1 MKRKETRMKK
11 QVAVFAI
18 IAVLVTSVVAPSFVG
33 RVDAASPA
41 SRPAAH
47 TQILDKTRFVLHM
60 GFAYYAF
67 HHFVY
72 DRFHHKVV
80 QSDGTTT
87 YENEFAKGY
96 PHRTVNLVKAAVALF
111 VTVHEL
117 KVAYQ
122 IANTSHSA
130 TLQTLV
136 KPINALLGVTGAEY
150 AKLRGCQSSANTTS
164 AGATPTPL
172 PTPDLTADTTPV
184 AGSGC
189 QYSDKDITNVNSA
202 INSFSKTSSQQGV
215 SIKDEA
221 LPVPGA
227 S

>member
-1 MKRKETRMKK
+1 
-11 QVAVFAI
+11 
-18 IAVLVTSVVAPSFVG
+18 
-33 RVDAASPA
+33 
-41 SRPAAH
+41 
-47 TQILDKTRFVLHM
+47 
-60 GFAYYAF
+60 
-67 HHFVY
+67 
-72 DRFHHKVV
+72 
-80 QSDGTTT
+80 
-87 YENEFAKGY
+87 
-96 PHRTVNLVKAAVALF
+96 VALF

-150 AKLRGCQSSANTTS
+150 AKLRGCQSSTDTTS

-215 SIKDEA
+215 SINSLSGKSSPRLMEPLRACLGTFRMGCKDKA